1 MLSEVETRLR
11 ILEQI
16 VSSKT
21 GLARQLLQVGIAAQ
35 RTASAMQLPRG
46 TRKVNAWGESH
57 LWSR

>member
-1 MLSEVETRLR
+1 M
-11 ILEQI
+11 EQI

-21 GLARQLLQVGIAAQ
+21 GLARQLLLFETLREQVGIAAQ
-35 RTASAMQLPRG
+35 RTASEMQLPRG